1 MRTEEIVKVTVD
13 QDLCVG
19 AGQCALTADDVFD
32 QSDEDG
38 TVVLLDATPPADR
51 KADIEHAA
59 ALCPAAAITLE
70 LNE

>member
-1 MRTEEIVKVTVD
+1 VRTEEIVKVTVD

-19 AGQCALTADDVFD
+19 SGQCALTADDVFD

-38 TVVLLDATPPADR
+38 TVVLLNATPPADR
-51 KADIEHAA
+51 KPDIQHAA

-70 LNE
+70 E